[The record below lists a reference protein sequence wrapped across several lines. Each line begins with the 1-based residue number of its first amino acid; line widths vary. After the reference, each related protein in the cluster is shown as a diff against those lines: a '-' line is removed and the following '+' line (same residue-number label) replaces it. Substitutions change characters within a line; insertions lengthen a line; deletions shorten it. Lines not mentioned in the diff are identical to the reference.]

1 MFPKACYFSLLLLI
15 LKFLLKRMM
24 KNRSN
29 VLTRV
34 WRFYEE
40 GFKNMSGW
48 GKQVWIVI
56 LLKLF
61 IMFFVLKLF
70 FFPNFLKTN
79 FETDKQRSEHV
90 LENLTNTK

>member
-1 MFPKACYFSLLLLI
+1 MDKMSKQNVFS
-15 LKFLLKRMM
+15 
-24 KNRSN
+24 
-29 VLTRV
+29 RV
-34 WRFYEE
+34 WRFYVE

-61 IMFFVLKLF
+61 IMFFVLKMF

-79 FETDKQRSEHV
+79 FETDEQRSEHV
-90 LENLTNTK
+90 LDNLTNTK

>member
-1 MFPKACYFSLLLLI
+1 MSKQNIFVKI
-15 LKFLLKRMM
+15 
-24 KNRSN
+24 
-29 VLTRV
+29 
-34 WRFYEE
+34 WRFYID

-61 IMFFVLKLF
+61 ILFFVLKLF

-79 FETDKQRSEHV
+79 FATDEQRSEHV
-90 LENLTNTK
+90 LDNLTNTK